1 MKTIQWYPGHMAK
14 TARQVRERLSQVD
27 VIFEL
32 LDARAPRSS
41 RNPMMHDLT
50 AGKPRLI
57 FYTKADLADATRLK
71 PFIAEAEAEG
81 HATLAINALKGLD
94 VPKIVKMARLLAAP
108 VLEKEQRQ
116 GRLMR
121 PVRAMI
127 LGIPNVGKSTLI
139 NQLVSR
145 RVTKVGDVAG
155 ITKHLQMIRI
165 HEHLELL
172 DTPGILWPKFEDQ
185 QVAIKLA
192 LLGSIKEHVVP
203 VDDIVLTAIAW
214 LSEQYP
220 GRMGKHYGFTET
232 DTQTPL
238 EMLDHIGRARG
249 CLKKGGLIDY
259 ERVYDLYLHDLR
271 QGRFGPLVLDG
282 FDTDV

>member
-14 TARQVRERLSQVD
+14 TARQIRERLTQVD

-32 LDARAPRSS
+32 LDARAPQAS

-50 AGKPRLI
+50 SGKPRLI
-57 FYTKADLADATRLK
+57 FYTKADLADLTRLK
-71 PFIAEAEAEG
+71 PFMAEAEAEG

-94 VPKIVKMARLLAAP
+94 VPKIVRMARTLAAP
-108 VLEKEQRQ
+108 ILEKEKRQ

-145 RVTKVGDVAG
+145 RVTKVGNVAG
-155 ITKHLQMIRI
+155 ITKQLQVIRI
-165 HEHLELL
+165 HEHLDLL

-185 QVAIKLA
+185 QVAVKLA

-203 VDDIVLTAIAW
+203 LDDIVLMAIRW
-214 LSEQYP
+214 LLDYYP
-220 GRMGKHYGFTET
+220 NRMGTYYGFTEAM
-232 DTQTPL
+232 DAL
-238 EMLDHIGRARG
+238 EVLDQIGRARG

-259 ERVYDLYLHDLR
+259 DRVYDLYLHDLR
-271 QGRFGPLVLDG
+271 HGRFGPIVLDG
-282 FDTDV
+282 LDHDV

>member
-1 MKTIQWYPGHMAK
+1 MAK

-32 LDARAPRSS
+32 LDARAPKSS
-41 RNPMMHDLT
+41 RNPMMHELT

-57 FYTKADLADATRLK
+57 FYTKADLADIARLK
-71 PFIAEAEAEG
+71 PFIAEAEANG
-81 HATLAINALKGLD
+81 YATLYINALKGLD
-94 VPKIVKMARLLAAP
+94 VPKIVTMARQLAAP
-108 VLEKEQRQ
+108 VLEKEKRQ

-185 QVAIKLA
+185 HVAIKLA

-203 VDDIVLTAIAW
+203 LDDIVLKAINW
-214 LSEQYP
+214 LRQDYP
-220 GRMGKHYGFTET
+220 NRLGNHYGFSESKCPT
-232 DTQTPL
+232 D
-238 EMLDHIGRARG
+238 LDVLDQIGRARG

-259 ERVYDLYLHDLR
+259 DRVFDLFLHDLR
-271 QGRFGPLVLDG
+271 HGKFGPIVLDG
-282 FDTDV
+282 LDDDV